1 VRRRRTTAL
10 SLGRNA
16 FPVTAAEGLTSMNA
30 YHGQSSVTS
39 ISAAG
44 LGALQRRAQTG
55 RAAAA
60 ALADRGNGRVL
71 VLGHRG
77 SPGRHRTE
85 NSVAAVTASLLR
97 GADGVEVD
105 VRLTGDGV
113 LVCSHGPVLRDGSG
127 QWVPIAGSSW
137 EDLRR
142 ARELDRSGVA
152 SLAEVLLAV
161 GRHGP
166 RRVIVEAKPVD
177 DDAVAARTAAA
188 LAGVLAAVG
197 RFVDVTVSSFDPALR
212 LRIRRAVRTDA
223 VRTALLGETGTPA
236 HALLRQAL
244 EDGHDEIHPSLPD
257 LYAAPHAVGAA
268 RALGVGVTCWTVNA
282 QADLRHMADLGIE
295 AVVTDDVAGACAT
308 LREHAA
314 LTACASVGSAAS

>member
-1 VRRRRTTAL
+1 
-10 SLGRNA
+10 
-16 FPVTAAEGLTSMNA
+16 MNT

-44 LGALQRRAQTG
+44 LGALQRRSQSG

-60 ALADRGNGRVL
+60 ALTARGNGRVL

-77 SPGRHRTE
+77 SPGPQRPE
-85 NSVAAVTASLLR
+85 NSVAAVTTALQH

-113 LVCSHGPVLRDGSG
+113 LVCSHGPAVRSASG
-127 QWVPIAGSSW
+127 QWATVSGTSW
-137 EDLRR
+137 ENVRR
-142 ARELDRSGVA
+142 ARELSNTGAA

-161 GRHGP
+161 RRHGP
-166 RRVIVEAKPVD
+166 RRVVVEAKPVD
-177 DDAVAARTAAA
+177 DDALGVRTAAA
-188 LAGVLAAVG
+188 LGAVLAAAG
-197 RFVDVTVSSFDPALR
+197 RSVDVTVSSFDPAL
-212 LRIRRAVRTDA
+212 LFRIRRAVATDD

-236 HALLRQAL
+236 HALLRRAL

-257 LYAAPHAVGAA
+257 LCAAPHAVGAA
-268 RALGVGVTCWTVNA
+268 RALGVGVTAWTVNA
-282 QADLRHMADLGIE
+282 PPDLRRMADLGVE
-295 AVVTDDVAGACAT
+295 AVVTDDVPGAFAT

-314 LTACASVGSAAS
+314 VAALRQVRSAAS